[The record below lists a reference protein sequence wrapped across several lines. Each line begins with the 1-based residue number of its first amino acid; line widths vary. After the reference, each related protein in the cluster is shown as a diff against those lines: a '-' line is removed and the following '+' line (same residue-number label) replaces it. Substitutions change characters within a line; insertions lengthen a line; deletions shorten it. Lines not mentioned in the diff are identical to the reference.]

1 MKKFIKFIALL
12 LCAAMLIPT
21 LSGCSSL
28 LGGGDSDPEKTD
40 ETEKENTP
48 LYLNNYYVNNH
59 TPIAKLGGTDVF
71 EVCTFSVGADKMT

>member
-28 LGGGDSDPEKTD
+28 LGGGGDSDPEKTD

-59 TPIAKLGGTDVF
+59 TPIAKLGGM
-71 EVCTFSVGADKMT
+71 EV